1 MMCTIKFPGVFSV
14 DALLNKSQQRSE
26 HGLWQWRDDRGVWHS
41 YSWIDSKII
50 EAAYQSGED
59 ELSLATMGRTYTID
73 FNAMQQVTPSRPDV
87 IMTRGEGPFSLN
99 ILAHHKCQTNCGDSA
114 HTYYTYFYYLSTGI
128 CSHVDCC
135 SVNED
140 G

>member
-1 MMCTIKFPGVFSV
+1 MGFLWVVLCVLRVFSLCTLKIKFQLWVSHALTLISPEVVSDCIASSHNLLFLGVFSV

-50 EAAYQSGED
+50 EAAYHSGED

-73 FNAMQQVTPSRPDV
+73 LNAMQQVGGR
-87 IMTRGEGPFSLN
+87 
-99 ILAHHKCQTNCGDSA
+99 TN
-114 HTYYTYFYYLSTGI
+114 
-128 CSHVDCC
+128 SH
-135 SVNED
+135 NLTLELQ
-140 G
+140 